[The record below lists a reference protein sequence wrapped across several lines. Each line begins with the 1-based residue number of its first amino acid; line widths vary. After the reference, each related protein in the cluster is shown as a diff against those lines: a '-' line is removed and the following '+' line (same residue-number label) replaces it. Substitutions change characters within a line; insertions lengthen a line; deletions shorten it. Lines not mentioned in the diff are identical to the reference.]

1 MATHIYGLRVLPTD
15 FARKRDGMGRG
26 EETEEERRVADGNSL
41 LFKGPTVVAA
51 LVCAVAAAFSY
62 GVGIGIIFAPA
73 YLQGIFLVDLSTGNA
88 PSQGLLN
95 IVGAVIVTL
104 GLAYVISAYLLWSE
118 KHWIKGVYAGIVV
131 SIVGMLESGLDTT
144 FAPGIAAA
152 GMILNVLIVTLLA
165 TETWEARRGTA
176 V

>member
-1 MATHIYGLRVLPTD
+1 
-15 FARKRDGMGRG
+15 MGGG
-26 EETEEERRVADGNSL
+26 EQDEGERRVADNKSL

-51 LVCAVAAAFSY
+51 LVCAVAAVFSY
-62 GVGIGIIFAPA
+62 GVGVVIIFAPT
-73 YLQGIFLVDLSTGNA
+73 YLQGTLLVDLSTGDA

-95 IVGAVIVTL
+95 IVGTVVIIL
-104 GLAYVISAYLLWSE
+104 GFTYVVSAYLLWSE

-152 GMILNVLIVTLLA
+152 GMIMNVLIVTLLA
-165 TETWEARRGTA
+165 TETWEARRGITL
-176 V
+176 

>member
-1 MATHIYGLRVLPTD
+1 MIER
-15 FARKRDGMGRG
+15 
-26 EETEEERRVADGNSL
+26 EEESKEMRVAESNSL

-51 LVCAVAAAFSY
+51 LVCAVAAVFFY
-62 GVGIGIIFAPA
+62 GVGIGIIFAPV
-73 YLQGIFLVDLSTGNA
+73 YLQGTFLVDLSTGNA

-95 IVGAVIVTL
+95 VVGAVIVTL

-144 FAPGIAAA
+144 FAPGMAAA
-152 GMILNVLIVTLLA
+152 GMIVNVLIVTLLA
-165 TETWEARRGTA
+165 TETWEARRRA
-176 V
+176 L